1 MKAYAY
7 PLELLADHVGRHPER
22 PYLHQPVNR
31 VWRTFTWREVDTQA
45 RRLASGL
52 RAQGYE
58 AGDRIAILSKNC
70 AEWFIA
76 DFAIMMAGL
85 VSVPIYPTASA
96 ATIRYVLEHSEARAI
111 FLGKLDATEPADEA
125 IGVACGIAGTALIA
139 NPPCWWSS
147 WHRSCGSCCARA
159 PRCHGWS
166 WRSRPARS
174 SPT

>member
-1 MKAYAY
+1 MKAYTY

-52 RAQGYE
+52 RAQGYQ

-125 IGVACGIAGTALIA
+125 IGPQLLRIALAL
-139 NPPCWWSS
+139 
-147 WHRSCGSCCARA
+147 CCALRTSPPTPAA
-159 PRCHGWS
+159 PRGPHPGCSGRCRAHRRTACW
-166 WRSRPARS
+166 
-174 SPT
+174 